1 MTDVLPISPGP
12 PQLPSLS
19 KKDAQVKP
27 PETVPADLHYPTPP
41 STAPTKQ
48 SHNSST
54 SSWMSVG
61 TEVEERLAEILGR
74 SAQNMGPSDV
84 WRCKKIQA
92 EMELLP
98 LSQNFNLRGTPRFHY
113 LGLTYAV
120 HKRLDKQDENI
131 DGTDEMKPVKSL
143 FRARAH
149 RLALEAVQGDRVLQ
163 RKRVL
168 KDLTSHTSEVIK
180 AADVNKRQID
190 AMFAGISEFKDF
202 LPEDANEEDLMP
214 LDCSKNDEHKARR
227 MIEIL
232 NGWFHDPHWLEGS
245 QMHWLLSRVEI
256 EFLCEII
263 GCWQRAARGQN
274 LLIGMDRSTFC
285 RFILDIGLAQHI
297 TAPFFWAVS
306 LFDMNAVL
314 VRVCAN
320 DTAAWAP
327 SAPFVYCVS
336 LWKLMSVLDT
346 LLRQHYKPDTKRTFI
361 SKLMNL
367 DVSSLPTHLAEDV
380 KKVQSGPK
388 VQAVQAAWVEADRA
402 SSPPSARLS
411 SPPSF
416 ERVTSYPSTKVYT
429 MYQKSTVAEEAVVDC
444 LCRDRLLASMLV
456 EPDVLHF
463 AMQHFS
469 IFQGLHGAYAD
480 AEGHLGFPAMQQ
492 FLIDYHFVPDLC
504 SANLAQR
511 FYDEATSVEVIKL
524 EELPPDIRQNNID
537 FGYAEHVDGCK
548 SEVLPRIQRNT
559 DRESTPGSVDRSMKQ
574 SMIKRASTN
583 SRLDPLDLE
592 NDNDERQCSKGSVSP
607 KSPKSPGPSPGPS
620 PRTPRKNEPWRKRA
634 STSFDLDVDVDI
646 LGRAS
651 TPLENDEPLAVRKE
665 ATMPAIKFEDGQE
678 SENEEE
684 EQQVLEEAIAPP
696 KRKRIKPKVKFG
708 ASAFMEVVF
717 KLGFLYLGSYGNL
730 PQQSST
736 AHMRCIW
743 LICYLRKMAKY
754 YKAKFPEFAED
765 GFGDDERISGTS
777 SLSKTVALSMAV
789 GVLAPDSRMHRTLLD
804 PRTPLPVA
812 NQMRKKST
820 INAKKGGKVKKMASD
835 WPASRS
841 RHYESDF
848 ETAQVAK
855 RIEENAQ
862 LTRTL
867 KAEKQFEDEQIG
879 SGSSDADLHD
889 EDTEV
894 SLKDLRAMPPPRG
907 FGSKSNVGML
917 ATASPGARASLL
929 QANTSVEAQAKAVG
943 KRSSNLKGTF
953 PLNPG
958 SQQVEMRR
966 ASADDEAI
974 EDEKRSR
981 RRRHAQRSHGIFSPD
996 SHASPAKSPSPTMT
1010 ATEKEAEYELPY
1022 CIQALSCKL
1031 CLRPAPE
1038 DSWGDARCRGC
1049 SIIDAASPDT
1059 HPWKALLSLPPDW
1072 TQTVAEA
1079 AVVRSKP
1086 NIPAHELQMS
1096 RPCVTPPPVSA
1107 ETRRILNLFELQAS
1121 KEVRFREKA
1130 PDVSPT
1136 ASPGPGSLV
1145 SSANADVRRR
1155 RT

>member
-27 PETVPADLHYPTPP
+27 PETVPANLHYPTPP

-143 FRARAH
+143 FRARAS

-245 QMHWLLSRVEI
+245 RMHWLLSRVEI

-263 GCWQRAARGQN
+263 GCWQRASRGQN

-336 LWKLMSVLDT
+336 MWKLMSVLDT

-361 SKLMNL
+361 SKLMDL

-402 SSPPSARLS
+402 SPPSARLS

-416 ERVTSYPSTKVYT
+416 ERVTSYPGTKEYT
-429 MYQKSTVAEEAVVDC
+429 MYQKSTVVEEAVVDC

-548 SEVLPRIQRNT
+548 SEVLPRIPRNT
-559 DRESTPGSVDRSMKQ
+559 DRKSTSGSVDRSMKQ

-607 KSPKSPGPSPGPS
+607 KSPGPSPGAS
-620 PRTPRKNEPWRKRA
+620 PRTPRKKESWRKRA
-634 STSFDLDVDVDI
+634 SISAFDLDVGVDI

-696 KRKRIKPKVKFG
+696 KRTRIKPKVKFG

-789 GVLAPDSRMHRTLLD
+789 GVLAPDSRIHRTLLD
-804 PRTPLPVA
+804 PRTPPPVA

-820 INAKKGGKVKKMASD
+820 INAKKGGKVKKMASAVMEYLS
-835 WPASRS
+835 PGKTKGLAM
-841 RHYESDF
+841 
-848 ETAQVAK
+848 K
-855 RIEENAQ
+855 REISKVMSKDIKLRPE
-862 LTRTL
+862 L
-867 KAEKQFEDEQIG
+867 DEQIG
-879 SGSSDADLHD
+879 SDSSDADLHD

-943 KRSSNLKGTF
+943 KRSSNLK
-953 PLNPG
+953 
-958 SQQVEMRR
+958 
-966 ASADDEAI
+966 EAI
-974 EDEKRSR
+974 EVETPRTRRKRSD
-981 RRRHAQRSHGIFSPD
+981 GIFLPQPT
-996 SHASPAKSPSPTMT
+996 ASPAKSPSPTMT
-1010 ATEKEAEYELPY
+1010 AAEKEAEYELSRY

-1049 SIIDAASPDT
+1049 SIIDAARPDT

-1096 RPCVTPPPVSA
+1096 RPCVTPPPISA

-1121 KEVRFREKA
+1121 KEVRFRKKA
-1130 PDVSPT
+1130 TPDVSPT

-1145 SSANADVRRR
+1145 SSANADVRRK